1 MISNHPANLTRAA
14 RYGLLAVTGMFL
26 HLLFA
31 GDLVGQE
38 NRLPAVEPI
47 PRGNAAAATRLSGD
61 SIFGGTESLPL
72 ANDSGR
78 IDLPP
83 LRAVTIATDEIGN
96 GSIPKTF
103 DTQAKDPG
111 QALIEEPA
119 QRGPG
124 WAWSSYEFAAANTF
138 SHPLYFE
145 DVMLERHGHERFP
158 MLQPMVSGTRFF
170 ATIPMLPY
178 LMTVRNPCDCE
189 YKMGHFR
196 TGDCVHPYCQ
206 RPPYVGR
213 AAAVEA
219 LWITGAVLVIP

>member
-1 MISNHPANLTRAA
+1 MISNCPANLTRAA
-14 RYGLLAVTGMFL
+14 RCGMLAVTGMFL
-26 HLLFA
+26 HLMLA

-47 PRGNAAAATRLSGD
+47 PPGNASAATRLSGD
-61 SIFGGTESLPL
+61 SIFGGTEALPL
-72 ANDSGR
+72 ANQSGR

-83 LRAVTIATDEIGN
+83 LRAVTIETDSIGN
-96 GSIPKTF
+96 GSTPKPF
-103 DTQAKDPG
+103 DTQGKDPG
-111 QALIEEPA
+111 QNLIEEPS

-124 WAWSSYEFAAANTF
+124 WAWSNYEFAAANTF

-158 MLQPMVSGTRFF
+158 LLQPMVSGARFF
-170 ATIPMLPY
+170 ATVPMLPY
-178 LMTVRNPCDCE
+178 LMTVRNPCDYE

-196 TGDCVHPYCQ
+196 TGDPVHPYFQ